1 VAVPNDIPQII
12 SIVKATGDGRVPV
25 KREVRGYL
33 ATGGE
38 PNRSATKKAGKGIPL
53 YLIDGNEVLL
63 TAKEGNGAKQAQLDG
78 DRVCLPQQT
87 AGKLGLESG
96 SYVAVIDRGS
106 AVALKT
112 LTIEEEPGE
121 KAQVVDYETP
131 LAVRR
136 IAQTNPPP
144 KDLLAALKKTNKTRR
159 LKRSV
164 RGFLRGRES
173 FEAWRARTLLGA
185 AKAADQALRQRLIA
199 ERLADQLPD
208 GSWAGKVPLTARRLK
223 ELAELGLTR
232 RKKEVRAGVDW
243 LLARPTA
250 GKGAGTFFLTDE
262 LCETFKRYL
271 KEKRRFRD
279 RKPAEIALAA
289 EGDPLYLSPCGPRI
303 TWPNAQVIET
313 LLMLG
318 FEKHPRVQQAL
329 RPMLSPHWCE
339 CGFNPFSQRSVTPTE
354 VAEREAEARRLFR
367 YGGVKTFDELTTVD
381 DHRGQPAT
389 RRLAHKRRGKTDI
402 YVRALPSYTGPCNVI
417 SLNAI
422 SQCTSAPHRSFA
434 ESAVWQIASNQHAPD
449 GHFPLYGRFHDN
461 QAALLD
467 TIARYDVPVAKVFV
481 LRSMPWIIKTQNTD
495 GSWGDEP
502 HQDAVT
508 LAILKAL
515 LSVKSY
521 LPAALRP

>member
-1 VAVPNDIPQII
+1 VATDIPQII
-12 SIVKATGDGRVPV
+12 SIVMATGDGRIPV

-33 ATGGE
+33 ATGWE
-38 PNRSATKKAGKGIPL
+38 PNRAATKKAGKGVPL
-53 YLIDGNEVLL
+53 FLIDGPEVLL
-63 TAKEGNGAKQAQLDG
+63 TAKKGNGAKPARLDG
-78 DRVCLPQQT
+78 DRLHMPEQT
-87 AGKLGLESG
+87 AGKLKLESG
-96 SYVAVIDRGS
+96 CYVAVIDRGA
-106 AVALKT
+106 AVALKK

-131 LAVRR
+131 LTVRR
-136 IAQTNPPP
+136 VAQTNPAP
-144 KDLLAALKKTNKTRR
+144 KLLLATLKKANKTRR

-164 RGFLRGRES
+164 RDFLRGRES
-173 FEAWRARTLLGA
+173 FEAWRARTLIA
-185 AKAADQALRQRLIA
+185 PAKAADEALRQRLIA
-199 ERLADQLPD
+199 ERLAEQLPD

-232 RKKEVRAGVDW
+232 RKREVKAGADW

-271 KEKRRFRD
+271 KEKKRFRD

-289 EGDPLYLSPCGPRI
+289 EGDPMYLSPCGPRI

-329 RPMLSPHWCE
+329 GPLLSPHWCE
-339 CGFNPFSQRSVTPTE
+339 CGFNPFSTRSVTPAE
-354 VAEREAEARRLFR
+354 LAEREAEARRLFR
-367 YGGVKTFDELTTVD
+367 YGGVRTFDDLTTVD
-381 DHRGQPAT
+381 DHNQQPAT

-402 YVRALPSYTGPCNVI
+402 YLRALPSYVGPCNVI
-417 SLNAI
+417 SINAI
-422 SQCTSAPHRSFA
+422 SQCTDARFRSFA
-434 ESAVWQIASNQHAPD
+434 ESGIWEIASNQHAPD
-449 GHFPLYGRFHDN
+449 GHFPLYQRFHDN

-467 TIARYDVPVAKVFV
+467 TVSRYDIPVAKVFV
-481 LRSMPWIIKTQNTD
+481 LRSMPWIINTQNKD
-495 GSWGDEP
+495 GSWGAEP
-502 HQDAVT
+502 HKDAVT
-508 LAILKAL
+508 LAIVKAL

-521 LPAALRP
+521 LPAAARP